1 MSRKEVKRRLMKA
14 KETDRNKKE
23 EVVGED
29 SHQGGF
35 WSMQVHGNG
44 DFFSK
49 PFLKHIW
56 RSYQARQLSFSR
68 RWASDLRQSG
78 QANLD

>member
-1 MSRKEVKRRLMKA
+1 MKA

-56 RSYQARQLSFSR
+56 RSYQARQLFWRKES
-68 RWASDLRQSG
+68 
-78 QANLD
+78 NLNSCVLL